1 MRIENENDYEKAL
14 ERRNRLWDSGFVD
27 ASEELDLVIE
37 AYAFDKVEKKRQLEH
52 DIFTK
57 IIDSK
62 VISSDEELALILE
75 RITELDEI
83 HSDIEFSQEL
93 YDQLCFLVEDYEL
106 AKIAK
111 ERESQLGIVV
121 DIDDL

>member
-1 MRIENENDYEKAL
+1 LSGILFRDLHVLIVPL
-14 ERRNRLWDSGFVD
+14 EIHD
-27 ASEELDLVIE
+27 ASEKVDTAIE

-62 VISSDEELALILE
+62 VISSDEELALISE
-75 RITELDEI
+75 RIVGLDEI

-106 AKIAK
+106 AKVVK
-111 ERESQLGIVV
+111 ERENQLGIVV